1 MSGKPIWKPIDLDT
15 LRGMADEGA
24 NAREIAK
31 AIGRSRNAVIGQ
43 ARRKGIMLLGAE
55 YHKRAE
61 KPQIKL
67 KPQIKPVA
75 MVKFV
80 ASSVNIGPVTDDRPL
95 YELQSNER
103 VLLLDATDNQCR
115 WIDGIVDGS
124 NTKVCGCQVII
135 GTSWCAE
142 HRKRAYTR
150 GGPAG
155 GGWRDRYS
163 RFK

>member
-15 LRGMADEGA
+15 LRRMADEGA

-31 AIGRSRNAVIGQ
+31 AIGKSRNAVIGQ
-43 ARRKGIMLLGAE
+43 ARRKGILLLGAE
-55 YHKRAE
+55 YPKRAE

-75 MVKFV
+75 MV
-80 ASSVNIGPVTDDRPL
+80 
-95 YELQSNER
+95 
-103 VLLLDATDNQCR
+103 LLLDATNNQCR
-115 WIDGIVDGS
+115 WIDGIADGS
-124 NTKVCGCQVII
+124 NTEVCGCQVIL

>member
-15 LRGMADEGA
+15 LRRMADEGA

-31 AIGRSRNAVIGQ
+31 AIGKSRNAVIGQ
-43 ARRKGIMLLGAE
+43 ARRKGILLLGAE
-55 YHKRAE
+55 YPKRAE

-75 MVKFV
+75 MV
-80 ASSVNIGPVTDDRPL
+80 
-95 YELQSNER
+95 
-103 VLLLDATDNQCR
+103 LLLDATNNQCR
-115 WIDGIVDGS
+115 WIDGIADGS
-124 NTKVCGCQVII
+124 NTEVCGCQVIL

-155 GGWRDRYS
+155 GGWQNARHS
-163 RFK
+163 RFT